1 LKSQIINFM
10 VVSRFVN
17 THRRT
22 MKPASAAALPQEQAG
37 SQIEGA
43 YWRLREEIICGNLA
57 PSAKLRIDLL
67 RQTYGFGAS
76 ALREALSRLVADGLA
91 ECEPQRGYWVAPISR
106 EELNDI
112 TVARQTVEVEALRQ
126 SIRHGTLAWESGVV
140 AASHSL
146 ERVET
151 SMTKATLETIAGWEQ
166 ANRQFHMALIAGC
179 PSRWLLRF
187 TASLYDQWQ
196 RYRHR
201 TVLRRAIPRRGLSAD
216 HKELIR
222 LTLAR
227 EAEAAGTALS
237 RHIEDTAR
245 TAEAAIFESIPIKA
259 AVNSARR
266 KPGKG

>member
-1 LKSQIINFM
+1 
-10 VVSRFVN
+10 
-17 THRRT
+17 
-22 MKPASAAALPQEQAG
+22 MKPASAATLHQEQAG
-37 SQIEGA
+37 SQIEAA
-43 YWRLREEIICGNLA
+43 YWRLRQEIISGNLA
-57 PSAKLRIDLL
+57 PSTKLRIELL
-67 RQTYGFGAS
+67 RQSYGFGAS
-76 ALREALSRLVADGLA
+76 ALREALSRLVSDGLA
-91 ECEPQRGYWVAPISR
+91 EAEAQRGYWVAPISR

-112 TVARQTVEVEALRQ
+112 TMARQSVEVEALRQ
-126 SIRHGTLAWESGVV
+126 SIRFGTLEWESGIV

-151 SMTKATLETIAGWEQ
+151 SMVKPTPETIAGWEQ
-166 ANRQFHMALIAGC
+166 ANRQFHVTLIAGC

-227 EAEAAGTALS
+227 DADAACAALS
-237 RHIEDTAR
+237 RHIEATAR

-259 AVNSARR
+259 APNSARR
-266 KPGKG
+266 RPAKA

>member
-1 LKSQIINFM
+1 
-10 VVSRFVN
+10 
-17 THRRT
+17 
-22 MKPASAAALPQEQAG
+22 MKPASAAALSQDQVSLQAG
-37 SQIEGA
+37 SQIEAA
-43 YWRLREEIICGNLA
+43 YWRLRQEIICGNLA
-57 PSAKLRIDLL
+57 PSTRLRIELL
-67 RQTYGFGAS
+67 RETYGFGAS
-76 ALREALSRLVADGLA
+76 ALREALSRLVSDGLA
-91 ECEPQRGYWVAPISR
+91 ESEAQRGYWVTPISR

-112 TVARQTVEVEALRQ
+112 TMARRSVEVEALRQ
-126 SIRHGTLAWESGVV
+126 AIRFGTLEWESGIV

-151 SMTKATLETIAGWEQ
+151 AMVKPTPETIAGWEE
-166 ANRQFHMALIAGC
+166 ANRQFHMTLIAGC

-201 TVLRRAIPRRGLSAD
+201 TVLRRPIPRRGMSAD

-227 EAEAAGTALS
+227 KADAACDALS

-245 TAEAAIFESIPIKA
+245 KAEAAIFESIPIKA
-259 AVNSARR
+259 APNSVRR
-266 KPGKG
+266 KPGKA

>member
-1 LKSQIINFM
+1 MRS
-10 VVSRFVN
+10 
-17 THRRT
+17 
-22 MKPASAAALPQEQAG
+22 ASAPSLPQEQPG
-37 SQIEGA
+37 SQIEAA

-57 PSAKLRIDLL
+57 PATKLRIDLL

-112 TVARQTVEVEALRQ
+112 TVARQAVEVEALRQ
-126 SIRHGTLAWESGVV
+126 SIRCGTLAWEGGIV
-140 AASHSL
+140 ASSHSL

-151 SMTKATLETIAGWEQ
+151 SMVTPTPGTIAGWEQ

-216 HKELIR
+216 HKELIK

-227 EAEAAGTALS
+227 EADAACAALS
-237 RHIEDTAR
+237 RHIEATAR
-245 TAEAAIFESIPIKA
+245 VAEAAIFESIPIKA
-259 AVNSARR
+259 APNSARR
-266 KPGKG
+266 KPAKV